1 MYKRSS
7 QATTLSST
15 RPIEEPAIAL
25 LSAKRGAMANLLV
38 RGVDDDIVQ
47 ALKQAGV
54 DMKKNVVFMGGDDSY
69 VLKAVFD

>member
-1 MYKRSS
+1 M
-7 QATTLSST
+7 QAQS
-15 RPIEEPAIAL
+15 
-25 LSAKRGAMANLLV
+25 LV
-38 RGVDDDIVQ
+38 KIGGLVQDQKTIVQ